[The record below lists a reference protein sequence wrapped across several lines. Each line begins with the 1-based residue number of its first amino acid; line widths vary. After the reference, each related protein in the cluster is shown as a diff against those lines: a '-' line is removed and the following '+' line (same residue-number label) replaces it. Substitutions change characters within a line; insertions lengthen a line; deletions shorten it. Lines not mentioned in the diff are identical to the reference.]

1 MNDKTKKVYGNIPGL
16 PLSGAVRAGDY
27 VFVSGQIPVGDDGK
41 IVDGD
46 VAAQTR
52 IVMDRIVSLLREAE
66 CEMSDVIKCTCWLE
80 NTKDFQ
86 NFNAVYSQ
94 YFPKDPPARATV
106 EAKLMVDAKVEV
118 EAIAWKPI

>member
-1 MNDKTKKVYGNIPGL
+1 MNNKTKKVYGSIPGL

-27 VFVSGQIPVGDDGK
+27 VFVSGQIPIGDDGK
-41 IVDGD
+41 ILDGD
-46 VAAQTR
+46 VEAQTR

-118 EAIAWKPI
+118 EAIAWKPV